1 MLSVGGRGG
10 HRADLRRFLEKSDV
24 KVLLLSTQAGGA
36 GLTLVQANHVYLLE
50 PSLDPALEQQAM
62 ARVHRIGQT
71 RAVRCTR
78 FIVRGTVDEAVLAIN
93 RGRQSRLYGG
103 DAESKK
109 RDREFEEDQQGLG
122 MGVGAEGGGGGDWA
136 TTLSAL
142 APTSD
147 SVSDD
152 DVARLLDLAMEA
164 ARRFKGRVEGEV
176 GGQGAAWA

>member
-1 MLSVGGRGG
+1 M
-10 HRADLRRFLEKSDV
+10 

-122 MGVGAEGGGGGDWA
+122 MGVGAEGGGGVTG
-136 TTLSAL
+136 
-142 APTSD
+142 
-147 SVSDD
+147 
-152 DVARLLDLAMEA
+152 
-164 ARRFKGRVEGEV
+164 RRR
-176 GGQGAAWA
+176 